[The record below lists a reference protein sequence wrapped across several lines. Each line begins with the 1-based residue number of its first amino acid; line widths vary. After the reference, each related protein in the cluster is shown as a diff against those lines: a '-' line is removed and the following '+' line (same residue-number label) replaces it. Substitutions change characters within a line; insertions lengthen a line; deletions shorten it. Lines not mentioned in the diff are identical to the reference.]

1 MKIASLLCTPAVRAV
16 RHLGFRTKLTLI
28 GGVSAL
34 FMLLLVLQL
43 VHGRYGE
50 LAEASREHRAT
61 GLAGELVA
69 LMEHSQHWRRALL
82 SGQDAQT
89 AAAAVSGRL
98 AALAADPRTQAAGM
112 HEALAQIAQD
122 WQALQDSEAPTS
134 IRARQRLLETSGH
147 WLDRQLDGL
156 RALGERN
163 GLLTDRDGTGQQLAA
178 LALIE
183 LPAISEAMQR
193 VDLIGS
199 QAIADGSL
207 PEKARLALIDN
218 GSAARIHAHALRAGY
233 RRLAGSELMA
243 DAGTLAEQPQRLLQG
258 VEDGGL
264 MVAGLS
270 VNTTYGA
277 DEFKRTF
284 APALQAAATL
294 QRAALQASDRHFA
307 ARVERTRQS
316 LWLLGLLSVLPV
328 ALTVVLVVAV
338 YASMRRELDQIRL
351 LADALSRGNLTV
363 RARVESR
370 DEIGQVGHA
379 LNAVADSLQSL
390 VRELLDEG
398 DDMAGAVDSYARA
411 AGAATG
417 AVDHQLSHNGTV
429 LAGME
434 ALAVEAQRLAE
445 QSGTGFALMEAASS
459 SSAEGATLL
468 RRVGSDVSAVASA
481 VEAAAKRIARLDSE
495 ARDIQRIVGL
505 IREIADQ
512 TNLLALNAAIEAARA
527 GEHGRGFAVV
537 ADEVRALS
545 ERTGAA
551 TQDIAA
557 VVSRIGSLSTE
568 VAGTMSDTARQ
579 TARSARFSDEA
590 GHILERIER
599 ASADALHALSAVR
612 SSIEGQ
618 ERQADGVIAS
628 AREASRISEDS
639 GSAIRAMSGQT
650 RRLSDLAARLRATTA
665 RFTV

>member
-1 MKIASLLCTPAVRAV
+1 MKLAPLLLSPATRAV

-34 FMLLLVLQL
+34 LMLVLVLQL

-61 GLAGELVA
+61 GLATDLVA
-69 LMEHSQHWRRALL
+69 VMAHSQQWRRALL
-82 SGQDAQT
+82 TGQDAQA
-89 AAAAVSGRL
+89 AAAAVSAQL
-98 AALAADPRTQAAGM
+98 AALAVDPRTQAAGM
-112 HEALAQIAQD
+112 NEALAQIAQD
-122 WQALQDSEAPTS
+122 WQALQGSEAPTS
-134 IRARQRLLETSGH
+134 IRARQRLLEASGH
-147 WLDRQLDGL
+147 WLDRQLDSL

-163 GLLTDRDGTGQQLAA
+163 GMLTDRDGTGQQLAT

-183 LPAISEAMQR
+183 LPAIGEALQR
-193 VDLIGS
+193 VHLIGS

-207 PEKARLALIDN
+207 PDKARLALIDN

-233 RRLAGSELMA
+233 RRLAGNELMA
-243 DAGTLAEQPQRLLQG
+243 DASARTDALLQG
-258 VEDGGL
+258 VEDSGL

-270 VNTTYGA
+270 VNTAYGA
-277 DEFKRTF
+277 DEFERTLT
-284 APALQAAATL
+284 PTLQAV
-294 QRAALQASDRHFA
+294 AALQTAAQQAGDRHFA
-307 ARVERTRQS
+307 ARVEQTRQS
-316 LWLLGLLSVLPV
+316 LWLLGLLSLLPV
-328 ALTVVLVVAV
+328 VLTVVLVVAV

-370 DEIGQVGHA
+370 DEIGQVGQA

-398 DDMAGAVDSYARA
+398 DDMAGAVDSHARA

-468 RRVGSDVSAVASA
+468 RRVGSDVSAVANA
-481 VEAAAKRIARLDSE
+481 VDAAARRIALLDNE

-551 TQDIAA
+551 TQDIAH

-568 VAGTMSDTARQ
+568 VAGAMGDTARQ
-579 TARSARFSDEA
+579 TARSAQFSDEA
-590 GHILERIER
+590 GQILERIER

-618 ERQADGVIAS
+618 ERQAGGVITS
-628 AREASRISEDS
+628 AREASRIAQDS
-639 GSAIRAMSGQT
+639 GAAIRAMSGQT